1 MTSVRATSVVP
12 NKGKESAESE
22 GEVRALQSR
31 RRVGAGRFL
40 EPLAHLRRRYHTFRQ
55 MRVERARG
63 DIWALFGDE
72 LQITVTRFY
81 FLRACPFLNWSANQ
95 RQPTPGL

>member
-40 EPLAHLRRRYHTFRQ
+40 EPLASSAPTISH
-55 MRVERARG
+55 VSA
-63 DIWALFGDE
+63 DE
-72 LQITVTRFY
+72 
-81 FLRACPFLNWSANQ
+81 
-95 RQPTPGL
+95 G